1 MIKIKINNLEFLVKN
16 EISVLEACKYVG
28 ITIPRFCY
36 HETLSVA
43 GNCRMCLVE
52 IEKTPKPVSSCT
64 LPVANNMQIFVDTP
78 LVKKAR
84 ENVVETLLLN
94 HPLDCPICDQGGECD
109 LQDQV
114 KIWGNDYSRFFFN
127 KRGVEDKNCGPLIK
141 TIMTRCIHCTRCVRF
156 GSEIAG
162 VDYLGTLNRG
172 TSTEIGSY
180 VSKMFNS
187 EISGNV
193 IDLCPVGA
201 LTSKPYAFKARP
213 WELRVNESIDL
224 TDSLGSNIY
233 VNFKETEIMRILPKN
248 NYEINENIISDKARF
263 SYDAL
268 KNQRLQTIFRSIDKT
283 KTKYEPINWSLALE
297 KLDILL
303 NEDKQYLVSFIV
315 NEELDLESLSFLN
328 IIKNK
333 YSTQIK
339 IKLLKPYSNKN
350 LYISGN
356 TNKVLDTKKSSK
368 ICFLLSS
375 NIRIESAILNTKI
388 RSKVLSQ
395 NFDVISLGQ
404 KFNSSFPIKF
414 VNINLDSILKIFEA
428 KSIVSSLLISSNA
441 PLIFLGEGLN
451 KRLLGNFNLIS
462 LIKKII
468 PSSILLNIAQSANTE
483 GVAFLG
489 FQAINNK
496 TIENSNSIVAIN
508 LEDNICI
515 RKVLKNFKGSLIWL
529 NTHGSKIATKADLLI
544 PTLTSFESEGVYINL
559 EQRAQK
565 TLKTLP
571 GINDSRE
578 IKRILTA
585 LYPEIDSERTK
596 KSLTFLNFFNE
607 IIAQPNKFQ
616 MLKNKFLSVNLLEDK
631 YLNTKNYCNKYPL
644 KPVMVDFYRTNKFTK
659 NSLIMAKCSQEM
671 RKNSNNFKIND

>member
-1 MIKIKINNLEFLVKN
+1 
-16 EISVLEACKYVG
+16 
-28 ITIPRFCY
+28 
-36 HETLSVA
+36 
-43 GNCRMCLVE
+43 
-52 IEKTPKPVSSCT
+52 
-64 LPVANNMQIFVDTP
+64 
-78 LVKKAR
+78 
-84 ENVVETLLLN
+84 
-94 HPLDCPICDQGGECD
+94 
-109 LQDQV
+109 
-114 KIWGNDYSRFFFN
+114 
-127 KRGVEDKNCGPLIK
+127 
-141 TIMTRCIHCTRCVRF
+141 MTRCIHCTRCVRF

-263 SYDAL
+263 SYDSL
-268 KNQRLQTIFRSIDKT
+268 KNQRLQTVFTSIDKT
-283 KTKYEPINWSLALE
+283 KSKYESINWSLALE
-297 KLDILL
+297 KLDRLL
-303 NEDKQYLVSFIV
+303 NEDKQYIVSFIV
-315 NEELDLESLSFLN
+315 NEELDLEALSFLN

-350 LYISGN
+350 LFISGD
-356 TNKVLDTKKSSK
+356 TNKVLDIKKSSK

-414 VNINLDSILKIFEA
+414 VNINLNNILKIFEA
-428 KSIVSSLLISSNA
+428 KSIVSSLLISSHA

-451 KRLLGNFNLIS
+451 KRFLGNFNLIS

-468 PSSILLNIAQSANTE
+468 PSAILLNIAQFANTE

-489 FQAINNK
+489 FKSINNK
-496 TIENSNSIVAIN
+496 IIENSNSIIAIN

-631 YLNTKNYCNKYPL
+631 YLNTKNYYNKYPL
-644 KPVMVDFYRTNKFTK
+644 KPVVTDFYRNNKFTK